1 MLEADISN
9 LHKENEKFKL
19 TIDHLQLEINQK
31 DLNVANAMQE
41 ISEIGLEKDRLQ
53 AVVNINMN
61 ININININEYLNK
74 NNSIRFSKQT
84 KISLYHSHHSL
95 FFILF
100 FFYKIM

>member
-53 AVVNINMN
+53 AAVN
-61 ININININEYLNK
+61 INININKYLNK

-95 FFILF
+95 FFIFL